1 MALAAKTR
9 HRLAGCYPSAR
20 ANTYLLGIKLALRG
34 CPPRSRGVCL
44 CLPFSLFSLRVS
56 TCSYRLWV
64 AVRRVLADLAGCA
77 GRAVRRCA
85 RAVSP
90 AQPGRAGASQPASQK
105 PGGRVAAPAMADC
118 LLLATRS

>member
-44 CLPFSLFSLRVS
+44 CLPFSLFSLRVR

-90 AQPGRAGASQPASQK
+90 AQPGRAGASQPASSQ
-105 PGGRVAAPAMADC
+105 VAAWLHQPWLTVC
-118 LLLATRS
+118 F